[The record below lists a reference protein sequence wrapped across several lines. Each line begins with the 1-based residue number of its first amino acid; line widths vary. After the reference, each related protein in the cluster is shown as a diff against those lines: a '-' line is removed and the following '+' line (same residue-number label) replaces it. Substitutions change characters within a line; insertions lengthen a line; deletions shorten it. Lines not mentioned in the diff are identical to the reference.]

1 MTSPFNHLPQSQGG
15 HLRDDA
21 PEPRPSPFNELEL
34 ARVKMA
40 ELAAKHDAV
49 IDRLIEDV
57 QRLRDLR
64 RESIGLAVKIE
75 REECAQTVGRD
86 GYFHCA
92 TVIRG
97 RTIL

>member
-21 PEPRPSPFNELEL
+21 PAPRPTQRDEL
-34 ARVKMA
+34 AQARAKMA

-64 RESIGLAVKIE
+64 RESIGLAVKIV
-75 REECAQTVGRD
+75 REECARTVS
-86 GYFHCA
+86 A
-92 TVIRG
+92 IMSNPAEPIRA
-97 RTIL
+97 RSTP